1 MKGLKVFYA
10 HDFTQDRSAAAMSP
24 TEDYVEFYLKSD
36 VDALLARRGN
46 YEGLKMRLLNP
57 NYREPRQIRE
67 VNETAIN
74 VIGTLEEKIK
84 KLETELKKLRAP
96 KKVKAKHSPLVE
108 RALCEMNDAIKDFG
122 EYTYGDK
129 GPYEVMD
136 IESLALDFRAYEPD
150 AAAAALVE
158 LSKVNDNAESLAS
171 CLTGHLQEWDEL
183 FEFLPEDFVW

>member
-1 MKGLKVFYA
+1 MTDLKVFYA

-36 VDALLARRGN
+36 VDALLARS
-46 YEGLKMRLLNP
+46 KP
-57 NYREPRQIRE
+57 
-67 VNETAIN
+67 
-74 VIGTLEEKIK
+74 K
-84 KLETELKKLRAP
+84 

-136 IESLALDFRAYEPD
+136 IDSLALDFRAFEPD
-150 AAAAALVE
+150 AAAEALVE